1 MHHVL
6 AQETQATNTL
16 ADYWRAA
23 NIEPPVGWAESLRLA
38 RTPFKHQITGL
49 NLLAVHPRAG
59 LYDDPGL
66 GKTLIAQAHIL
77 WLVSLGNKAVCAMPP
92 VLVKQFRDSFHSN
105 FPGIERH
112 VRIETFQGDIEDRDE
127 LIAHWETN
135 GWPDVLIM
143 SFDMFAGKSPTE
155 ILSLVNKRRKAIETR
170 TKVLEAW
177 DLGGWQAVQEVLPNK
192 FRDASEEEVPALFEK
207 WVKALRKK
215 YEGKSEP
222 ADKLSPAD
230 EANQATWLAKGY
242 NHLTLDEATA
252 IKTPGS
258 DLHKAVK
265 QFAGDPGAE
274 TNGLTLI
281 TGSPVENNLTDLYGL
296 VKLITPSRYLSFRAF
311 ERIHCIYTLGR
322 FPKLIGFQNE
332 DFAYQSLYLQ
342 GRRVTKKEALD
353 LPPRL
358 ITELRIELAKKHRDL
373 YETLVRE
380 RVLEIGEKV
389 IDATTAS
396 SLYVKSQRILVCPEL
411 FVEEGWKTENTL
423 ITALDEL
430 IHSLGGRKLLLFA
443 WFSESV
449 RKLAMRYSHL
459 NPATLYGE
467 VTGADRERQKA
478 KFIDDPT
485 CKLMIAN
492 PRSGGVGVDGLQGV
506 CSHAAFIE
514 PIGVPGLMEQAVS
527 RLHRTGQKAEA
538 INIYLFTAMH
548 TVAVTLRNN
557 LVRKESEANKV
568 VRDSKVLLGELM
580 GSGGIEGSL
589 D

>member
-1 MHHVL
+1 MK
-6 AQETQATNTL
+6 TL
-16 ADYWRAA
+16 AHYWRAA
-23 NIEPPVGWAESLRLA
+23 NIEPPVGWAEDIQLP

-77 WLVSLGNKAVCAMPP
+77 WLVGLGNKAVCAMPP
-92 VLVKQFRDSFHSN
+92 VLVKQFRDSFHAN
-105 FPGIERH
+105 FPGVEAH
-112 VRIETFQGDIEDRDE
+112 VRIETFQGDVNTRNQI
-127 LIAHWETN
+127 IAGWEAN
-135 GWPDVLIM
+135 GWPDVLVM
-143 SFDMFAGKSPTE
+143 SFDMFSGKSPTE
-155 ILSLVNKRRKAIETR
+155 ILSLVKKRQKAAEKKGLCIE
-170 TKVLEAW
+170 EA
-177 DLGGWQAVQEVLPNK
+177 A
-192 FRDASEEEVPALFEK
+192 
-207 WVKALRKK
+207 
-215 YEGKSEP
+215 
-222 ADKLSPAD
+222 KLSPAD
-230 EANQATWLAKGY
+230 EANQTTWLAKGY

-252 IKTPGS
+252 VKTPGS

-281 TGSPVENNLTDLYGL
+281 TGSPVENSLTDLYGL
-296 VKLITPSRYLSFRAF
+296 VKLITPSRYLSFRSF
-311 ERIHCIYTLGR
+311 ERIHCVYTLNR

-332 DFAYQSLYLQ
+332 DYAYQSLYLQ

-358 ITELRIELAKKHRDL
+358 ITELRIELAPKHREL
-373 YETLVRE
+373 YETLAKE

-396 SLYVKSQRILVCPEL
+396 SLYVKSQRMLLCPEL
-411 FVEEGWKTENTL
+411 FHDHETKGPWKTENTL

-449 RKLAMRYSHL
+449 KKLGERYEKL
-459 NPATLYGE
+459 NPAFLYGE
-467 VTGADRERQKA
+467 VTGADRERQKT
-478 KFIDDPT
+478 KFINDPS

-492 PRSGGVGVDGLQGV
+492 PRSGGVGVDQLQTV
-506 CSHAAFIE
+506 CSHVAFIE
-514 PIGVPGLMEQAVS
+514 PIGVPGLFEQAVS
-527 RLHRTGQKAEA
+527 RLHRTGQKAES
-538 INIYLFTAMH
+538 INIYLFTALH

-557 LVRKESEANKV
+557 LAKKEADANKV
-568 VRDSKVLLGELM
+568 VRDSKVLLAELM
-580 GSGGIEGSL
+580 GEEGIQGSL

>member
-6 AQETQATNTL
+6 AKETQAINTL

-23 NIEPPVGWAESLRLA
+23 NIEPPVGWAERLRLP
-38 RTPFKHQITGL
+38 RTPFKHQVTGL

-92 VLVKQFRDSFHSN
+92 VLVKQFCDSFHSN
-105 FPGIERH
+105 FPGIEKH
-112 VRIETFQGDIEDRDE
+112 VRIETFQGDVSARNALLAGWDRD
-127 LIAHWETN
+127 

-143 SFDMFAGKSPTE
+143 SFDMFSGKSPTE
-155 ILSLVNKRRKAIETR
+155 ILSLINKRRKSAE
-170 TKVLEAW
+170 KKGLDQDEA
-177 DLGGWQAVQEVLPNK
+177 A
-192 FRDASEEEVPALFEK
+192 
-207 WVKALRKK
+207 
-215 YEGKSEP
+215 
-222 ADKLSPAD
+222 KLSPAD

-311 ERIHCIYTLGR
+311 ERLHCIYTLGR

-449 RKLAMRYSHL
+449 KKLAMRYSHL

-478 KFIDDPT
+478 KFISDNS

-538 INIYLFTAMH
+538 INIYLFTALH